1 MLNNIIFVIFNLNY
15 TISNENKIYIYI
27 YIYIMF
33 LFRRCSHKVKSC
45 KQPMTFEFHL
55 FFFLSFHKFL
65 NVKNSI

>member
-1 MLNNIIFVIFNLNY
+1 
-15 TISNENKIYIYI
+15 
-27 YIYIMF
+27 MF

-65 NVKNSI
+65 NVKNSILEYDHRNTYYLIIKGIFGML